1 MNERTD
7 SQDETELIHLAQCHL
22 DPSITTVDE
31 AAEHLNLPKRPG
43 PGHERFSYF
52 AWIVAIRDGL
62 QIASKH
68 TA

>member
-1 MNERTD
+1 MNGRPD
-7 SQDETELIHLAQCHL
+7 SQDESELVYLAQCHL

-43 PGHERFSYF
+43 HERFSYF

-62 QIASKH
+62 QVASKR